1 MWMTL
6 GILALLGVGLLTLQ
20 MPWWGLASLLAAAA
34 VGAAAMLLRSGR
46 GAPSAQWSGQPLGR
60 GPYTSAQAAPSAE
73 FVNQLATVARELR
86 EAATKGQWAVDWT
99 RFNAQMDRGTA
110 ATQTGDFVQAIRQYC
125 QSISFMMAE
134 LKRQRRS
141 GGSGGR

>member
-1 MWMTL
+1 
-6 GILALLGVGLLTLQ
+6 
-20 MPWWGLASLLAAAA
+20 
-34 VGAAAMLLRSGR
+34 
-46 GAPSAQWSGQPLGR
+46 
-60 GPYTSAQAAPSAE
+60 
-73 FVNQLATVARELR
+73 LR

-110 ATQTGDFVQAIRQYC
+110 ATQTGDFAQAIRQYC

-141 GGSGGR
+141 GGSGRR